1 MGQMP
6 YIIQNQQTVHKLNQI
21 AHDVAYSFL
30 KQPHPPYLPSTK
42 VIATPSETAHLE
54 YKNSLITSELPQL
67 FKFRF
72 HAEPL
77 IETFCKEALWTRS
90 LLIMST
96 GQHLAQPSSA
106 FQEGSKLA
114 LAY

>member
-6 YIIQNQQTVHKLNQI
+6 YIQNQQTVHKLNQI

-54 YKNSLITSELPQL
+54 YKNSLITSKLPQL